1 MSSVHG
7 EDGEP
12 RWHRASGESGGVWYE
27 GVMRVWELFPPGTQ
41 DGRQGGTGWVDVP
54 LALCGENEH
63 FTSQQFIAASCC
75 HCLCLVTSQL
85 REVTL
90 SRSCFCSVSLG
101 GYPGRSESLPAQL
114 VSKRK
119 YIPSDTQL
127 SPKVTAI
134 FKAHSGHLLFEAH
147 HAGTF
152 LYQYSNSYPC
162 LLVKFFCPLLYLRWK
177 LCIICVHT
185 LISFWT
191 KAILR
196 KFSTQDLL

>member
-1 MSSVHG
+1 MAQSV
-7 EDGEP
+7 
-12 RWHRASGESGGVWYE
+12 GGIWGRLVRRGDE
-27 GVMRVWELFPPGTQ
+27 GVRALSSRDP
-41 DGRQGGTGWVDVP
+41 GRQAGWDWMGGRATGIVWRKWAFHFPAVHCGFLLPLPVP
-54 LALCGENEH
+54 GDLTAPRGHSL
-63 FTSQQFIAASCC
+63 QVLLL
-75 HCLCLVTSQL
+75 LCL
-85 REVTL
+85 
-90 SRSCFCSVSLG
+90 LG